1 MENSKIKEHIII
13 ANNSRLKII
22 SLISLGFSVFALYT
36 DFLVHG
42 VWHAEYLYLY
52 KILDIVFAIISVSAI
67 SFFWLLKIKNINLQ
81 KTGIILFPFLFIV
94 WSAVITGIDFSF
106 LGLSTLITVV
116 LVATFFLYLNLI
128 VSILYF
134 VSSGLALLTTLYL
147 MGNIKDNYL
156 SPIFIL
162 IPIIVISVLIS
173 ARNYKYKKNDL
184 FQQEKIEE
192 INNKLNN
199 SNKNLEAEVEKRTN
213 EIVIALKKAEESDRL
228 KTAFLSNISHEIRTP
243 LNAILGFS
251 ELLQNT
257 TNSQEEMKFFL
268 EQIQYGKDDLLDLIE
283 NVVFASKIDILQ
295 SVPIKKEFNLNEC
308 LNKLVSDSKKLIN
321 RNDKS
326 EIEVLSH
333 LDSTYDII
341 IESDE
346 NNIIIAVRQLLSNA
360 VKYTDS
366 GEIEIGTKLIDD
378 CEVELYIRDTGI
390 GIDENEFEKIFD
402 KFYKVE
408 SNPNKLFR
416 GAGIGLT
423 IVKGIADNMGG
434 KVWLDSKIGQGSTFY
449 FRFPV
454 RVIRSV
460 SKYHKT
466 ESNISNITEKWGETS
481 ILIAEDVDINFTYLD
496 KALNFSNITRYHA
509 KNGHEAIEIMKST
522 KIDLVLMDILMPLM
536 DGYEAASIIKTLF
549 PSIPIIAQTAIYDK
563 NNKDFDLSNLFN
575 DYLVKPISRN
585 LLIEVLNK
593 FLKTDN

>member
-1 MENSKIKEHIII
+1 MENFKIKEHIII

-147 MGNIKDNYL
+147 LGNIKDNYL
-156 SPIFIL
+156 SLIFIL
-162 IPIIVISVLIS
+162 IPVIVISVLIS

-192 INNKLNN
+192 INNKLND

-268 EQIQYGKDDLLDLIE
+268 EQIHYGKDDLLDLIE
-283 NVVFASKIDILQ
+283 NVVFASKIGILQ

-308 LNKLVSDSKKLIN
+308 LNKLVSDSKKLIH
-321 RNDKS
+321 RNNKS

-333 LDSTYDII
+333 LDFTYDII

-346 NNIIIAVRQLLSNA
+346 NNMIIAVRQLLSNA

-434 KVWLDSKIGQGSTFY
+434 KVWLDSKVGQGSTFY

-454 RVIRSV
+454 KIIRSMP
-460 SKYHKT
+460 KYSQPKSDT
-466 ESNISNITEKWGETS
+466 SNVTEKLGERN
-481 ILIAEDVDINFTYLD
+481 ILIAEDVDTNFKYLD
-496 KALNFSNITRYHA
+496 KVLGYSNITRFHA

-522 KIDLVLMDILMPLM
+522 KIDLVLMDILMPIM
-536 DGYEAASIIKTLF
+536 DGYEAASIIKTMF

-585 LLIEVLNK
+585 SLIEVLNK

>member
-1 MENSKIKEHIII
+1 MNK
-13 ANNSRLKII
+13 
-22 SLISLGFSVFALYT
+22 
-36 DFLVHG
+36 
-42 VWHAEYLYLY
+42 
-52 KILDIVFAIISVSAI
+52 
-67 SFFWLLKIKNINLQ
+67 
-81 KTGIILFPFLFIV
+81 
-94 WSAVITGIDFSF
+94 
-106 LGLSTLITVV
+106 
-116 LVATFFLYLNLI
+116 
-128 VSILYF
+128 
-134 VSSGLALLTTLYL
+134 
-147 MGNIKDNYL
+147 
-156 SPIFIL
+156 
-162 IPIIVISVLIS
+162 
-173 ARNYKYKKNDL
+173 
-184 FQQEKIEE
+184 
-192 INNKLNN
+192 KLND
-199 SNKNLEAEVEKRTN
+199 SNENLEREVEKRTK
-213 EIVIALKKAEESDRL
+213 EILIALKKAEESDRL

-257 TNSQEEMKFFL
+257 SNSQEEMRFFL

-295 SVPIKKEFNLNEC
+295 SVPVKKEFNLNEC
-308 LNKLVSDSKKLIN
+308 LNKLVSDSIKLIH
-321 RNDKS
+321 RNNKS
-326 EIEVLSH
+326 EIEVLSN

-346 NNIIIAVRQLLSNA
+346 NNMIIAVRQLLSNA

-378 CEVELYIRDTGI
+378 CKVELYIRDTGI

-434 KVWLDSKIGQGSTFY
+434 KVWLDSKVGQGSTFY

-454 RVIRSV
+454 KIIRSMP
-460 SKYHKT
+460 KYSQPKSDT
-466 ESNISNITEKWGETS
+466 SNVTEKWGERN
-481 ILIAEDVDINFTYLD
+481 ILIAEDVDTNFKYLD
-496 KALNFSNITRYHA
+496 KALGYSNITSFHA
-509 KNGHEAIEIMKST
+509 KNGLEAIEITKST

-536 DGYEAASIIKTLF
+536 DGYEAASIIRTLF
-549 PSIPIIAQTAIYDK
+549 PSIPIISQTAVYDK

-585 LLIEVLNK
+585 SLIEVLDK

>member
-1 MENSKIKEHIII
+1 MENFKIKEHIII

-134 VSSGLALLTTLYL
+134 VSSGLVLLTTLYL

-156 SPIFIL
+156 SLIFIL
-162 IPIIVISVLIS
+162 IPIFVISVLIS
-173 ARNYKYKKNDL
+173 ARNFKYKKNDL
-184 FQQEKIEE
+184 FQQGKIEE
-192 INNKLNN
+192 INNKLND

-308 LNKLVSDSKKLIN
+308 LNKLVSDSKKLIH
-321 RNDKS
+321 RNNKS

-333 LDSTYDII
+333 LDSTNDIS

-346 NNIIIAVRQLLSNA
+346 NNMIIAVRQLLSNA

-378 CEVELYIRDTGI
+378 CEVEFYIRDTGI

-423 IVKGIADNMGG
+423 IVKGIADNIGG

-460 SKYHKT
+460 SKYRKT
-466 ESNISNITEKWGETS
+466 ESNTSNITEKWGETS

-496 KALNFSNITRYHA
+496 TVLNFSNITRYHA

-522 KIDLVLMDILMPLM
+522 KIDLVLMDILMPIM

-563 NNKDFDLSNLFN
+563 DNKDYDLSNLFN
-575 DYLVKPISRN
+575 DYLVKPINRN
-585 LLIEVLNK
+585 SLIEVLNK
-593 FLKTDN
+593 FLKTV

>member
-1 MENSKIKEHIII
+1 MENFKIKEHIII

-147 MGNIKDNYL
+147 LGNIKDNYL
-156 SPIFIL
+156 SLIFIL
-162 IPIIVISVLIS
+162 IPVIVISVLIS

-192 INNKLNN
+192 INNKLND

-268 EQIQYGKDDLLDLIE
+268 EQIHYGKDDLLDLIE
-283 NVVFASKIDILQ
+283 NVVFASKIGILQ

-308 LNKLVSDSKKLIN
+308 LNKLVSDSKKLIH
-321 RNDKS
+321 RNNKS

-333 LDSTYDII
+333 LDFTYDII

-346 NNIIIAVRQLLSNA
+346 NNMIIAVRQLLSNA

-434 KVWLDSKIGQGSTFY
+434 KVWLDSKVGQGSTFY

-454 RVIRSV
+454 KIIRSMP
-460 SKYHKT
+460 KYSQPKSDT
-466 ESNISNITEKWGETS
+466 SNVTEKWGERN
-481 ILIAEDVDINFTYLD
+481 ILIAEDVDTNFKYLD
-496 KALNFSNITRYHA
+496 KVLGYSNITRFHA

-522 KIDLVLMDILMPLM
+522 KIDLVLMDILMPIM
-536 DGYEAASIIKTLF
+536 DGYEAASIIKTMF

-585 LLIEVLNK
+585 SLIEVLNK

>member
-1 MENSKIKEHIII
+1 MENFKIQEHIII

-67 SFFWLLKIKNINLQ
+67 SFFWLLKIRNINLQ

-94 WSAVITGIDFSF
+94 WSAVITGIDFNF

-134 VSSGLALLTTLYL
+134 VSSGFALLTTLYL
-147 MGNIKDNYL
+147 MGNIKGNYL
-156 SPIFIL
+156 SLIFIL
-162 IPIIVISVLIS
+162 IPVIVISVLIS

-184 FQQEKIEE
+184 FQQGKIEE
-192 INNKLNN
+192 INNKLND

-308 LNKLVSDSKKLIN
+308 LNKLVSDSKKLIH
-321 RNDKS
+321 RNNKS

-333 LDSTYDII
+333 LDSTNDIS

-346 NNIIIAVRQLLSNA
+346 NNMIIAVRQLLSNA

-378 CEVELYIRDTGI
+378 CEVEFYIRDTGI

-434 KVWLDSKIGQGSTFY
+434 KVWLDSKVGQGSTFY

-454 RVIRSV
+454 KIIRSIP
-460 SKYHKT
+460 KYSQPQNDT
-466 ESNISNITEKWGETS
+466 SNVIEKWGETS

-496 KALNFSNITRYHA
+496 TVLNFSNITRYHV

-549 PSIPIIAQTAIYDK
+549 PSIPIIAQTAIYDI

-585 LLIEVLNK
+585 SLIEVLDK

>member
-1 MENSKIKEHIII
+1 MENFKIKEHIII

-52 KILDIVFAIISVSAI
+52 KILDVVFAIISVSAI

-81 KTGIILFPFLFIV
+81 KTGIILFPYLIIV

-156 SPIFIL
+156 SLIFIL

-192 INNKLNN
+192 INNKLND

-308 LNKLVSDSKKLIN
+308 LNKLVSDSKKLIH
-321 RNDKS
+321 RNNKS

-346 NNIIIAVRQLLSNA
+346 NNMIIAVRQLLSNA

-423 IVKGIADNMGG
+423 IVKGIADKMGG

-454 RVIRSV
+454 RVIRSIL
-460 SKYHKT
+460 KYHKT
-466 ESNISNITEKWGETS
+466 ESNTSNITEKWGETS

-585 LLIEVLNK
+585 SLIEVLDK

>member
-1 MENSKIKEHIII
+1 MENFKIKEHIII

-52 KILDIVFAIISVSAI
+52 KMLDIVFAIISVSAI

-81 KTGIILFPFLFIV
+81 KTGIILFPFLIIV

-134 VSSGLALLTTLYL
+134 VSSGLVLLTTLYL
-147 MGNIKDNYL
+147 MGNIKENYL
-156 SPIFIL
+156 SLIFIL

-184 FQQEKIEE
+184 FQQGKIEE
-192 INNKLNN
+192 INNKLND

-268 EQIQYGKDDLLDLIE
+268 EQIQCGKDDLLDLIE

-308 LNKLVSDSKKLIN
+308 LNKLVSDSKKLIY
-321 RNDKS
+321 RNNKS

-346 NNIIIAVRQLLSNA
+346 NNLIIAVRQL
-360 VKYTDS
+360 
-366 GEIEIGTKLIDD
+366 
-378 CEVELYIRDTGI
+378 
-390 GIDENEFEKIFD
+390 
-402 KFYKVE
+402 
-408 SNPNKLFR
+408 
-416 GAGIGLT
+416 
-423 IVKGIADNMGG
+423 
-434 KVWLDSKIGQGSTFY
+434 
-449 FRFPV
+449 
-454 RVIRSV
+454 
-460 SKYHKT
+460 
-466 ESNISNITEKWGETS
+466 
-481 ILIAEDVDINFTYLD
+481 
-496 KALNFSNITRYHA
+496 
-509 KNGHEAIEIMKST
+509 
-522 KIDLVLMDILMPLM
+522 
-536 DGYEAASIIKTLF
+536 
-549 PSIPIIAQTAIYDK
+549 
-563 NNKDFDLSNLFN
+563 
-575 DYLVKPISRN
+575 
-585 LLIEVLNK
+585 
-593 FLKTDN
+593 

>member
-1 MENSKIKEHIII
+1 MENFKIKEHIII

-156 SPIFIL
+156 SLIFIL

-308 LNKLVSDSKKLIN
+308 LNKLVSDSKKLIH
-321 RNDKS
+321 RNNKS

-346 NNIIIAVRQLLSNA
+346 NNMIIAVRQLLSNA

-378 CEVELYIRDTGI
+378 CELELYIRDTGI

-434 KVWLDSKIGQGSTFY
+434 KVWLDSKVGQGSTFY

-454 RVIRSV
+454 KIIRSMP
-460 SKYHKT
+460 KYSQPKSDT
-466 ESNISNITEKWGETS
+466 SNVTEKWGERN
-481 ILIAEDVDINFTYLD
+481 ILIAEDVDTNFKYLD
-496 KALNFSNITRYHA
+496 KALGYSNITRFHA

-522 KIDLVLMDILMPLM
+522 KIDLVLMDILMPIM
-536 DGYEAASIIKTLF
+536 DGYEAASIIKTMF

-585 LLIEVLNK
+585 SLIEVLDK

>member
-1 MENSKIKEHIII
+1 MENFKIKEHIII

-52 KILDIVFAIISVSAI
+52 KILDIIFALISVSAI
-67 SFFWLLKIKNINLQ
+67 SFFWLLKTKNINLQ
-81 KTGIILFPFLFIV
+81 KTAIILFPFLFIV

-106 LGLSTLITVV
+106 LGISTLITVV

-134 VSSGLALLTTLYL
+134 VSSGLVLFTTLYL
-147 MGNIKDNYL
+147 MGNIKYNYL
-156 SPIFIL
+156 SLIFIL
-162 IPIIVISVLIS
+162 IPIFVISVLIS
-173 ARNYKYKKNDL
+173 ARNLKYKKNDL
-184 FQQEKIEE
+184 FQQGKIEE
-192 INNKLNN
+192 INNKLND

-213 EIVIALKKAEESDRL
+213 EIIIALKKAEESDRL

-257 TNSQEEMKFFL
+257 TNTREDLKFFL

-283 NVVFASKIDILQ
+283 NVVFASKIDTQQSIL
-295 SVPIKKEFNLNEC
+295 IKKEFNLNEC
-308 LNKLVSDSKKLIN
+308 LNTLIFDSKKLIL

-326 EIEVLSH
+326 EIELLSH
-333 LDSTYDII
+333 LDSTNDIV
-341 IESDE
+341 IEADE
-346 NNIIIAVRQLLSNA
+346 KNMILALRQLLSNA

-366 GEIEIGTKLIDD
+366 GKIEIGTKLIDD
-378 CEVELYIRDTGI
+378 SEVELYIRDTGI
-390 GIDENEFEKIFD
+390 GVDENEFEKIFD

-408 SNPNKLFR
+408 SNPNILFR

-454 RVIRSV
+454 RIIKSV
-460 SKYHKT
+460 PKYHQQKGDT
-466 ESNISNITEKWGETS
+466 LNIIEKWGERN
-481 ILIAEDVDINFTYLD
+481 ILIAEDVDINLKYLD

-522 KIDLVLMDILMPLM
+522 KIDLVLMDILMPIM

-585 LLIEVLNK
+585 SLIEVLNK

>member
-1 MENSKIKEHIII
+1 
-13 ANNSRLKII
+13 
-22 SLISLGFSVFALYT
+22 
-36 DFLVHG
+36 
-42 VWHAEYLYLY
+42 
-52 KILDIVFAIISVSAI
+52 
-67 SFFWLLKIKNINLQ
+67 
-81 KTGIILFPFLFIV
+81 
-94 WSAVITGIDFSF
+94 
-106 LGLSTLITVV
+106 
-116 LVATFFLYLNLI
+116 
-128 VSILYF
+128 
-134 VSSGLALLTTLYL
+134 

-162 IPIIVISVLIS
+162 IPIFVISVLIS

-308 LNKLVSDSKKLIN
+308 LNKLVSDSKKLIH
-321 RNDKS
+321 RNNKS

-346 NNIIIAVRQLLSNA
+346 NNMIIAVRQLLSNA

-378 CEVELYIRDTGI
+378 CELELYIRDTGI

-434 KVWLDSKIGQGSTFY
+434 KVWLDSRIGLGSTFY

-466 ESNISNITEKWGETS
+466 ESNTSNITEKWGETS

-522 KIDLVLMDILMPLM
+522 KIDLVLMDILMPIM
-536 DGYEAASIIKTLF
+536 DGYEAASIIKTMF

-585 LLIEVLNK
+585 SLIEVLDK